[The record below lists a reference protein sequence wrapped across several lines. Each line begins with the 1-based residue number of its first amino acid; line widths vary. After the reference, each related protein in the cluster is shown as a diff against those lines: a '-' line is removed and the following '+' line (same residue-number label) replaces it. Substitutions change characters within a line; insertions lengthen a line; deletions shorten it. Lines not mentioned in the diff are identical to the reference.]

1 MYLIRHFQ
9 ILNWFIPVILVVGC
23 SSRPPFDE
31 LAGNDSSALN
41 VYTHS
46 STEMNYSIS
55 LPTRFKFA
63 DKEYNDSM
71 NFELFVDTS
80 MQIEMG
86 ASMLSVLEYN
96 SRDTII
102 EEAWNNLLSNRV
114 MFENFRIYSEGV
126 TDYLPRPAYYEHSAC
141 TINEKNRESISFLF
155 RGDSSNFYLANLQVN
170 TGKGYSD
177 NMKELL
183 YSAKSIKIVP

>member
-1 MYLIRHFQ
+1 MYLIRHFR
-9 ILNWFIPVILVVGC
+9 IYNWFIPVIFVVGC

-31 LAGNDSSALN
+31 LAGDNSTALN
-41 VYTHS
+41 LYTHS

-63 DKEYNDSM
+63 DKEYNDAM

-80 MQIEMG
+80 MQIELG

-96 SRDTII
+96 SKDTII

-114 MFENFRIYSEGV
+114 MFENFRIYSEGL
-126 TDYLPRPAYYEHSAC
+126 TDYLSRQAYYEHSAC
-141 TINEKNRESISFLF
+141 TMNNKNREAVSFLF
-155 RGDSSNFYLANLQVN
+155 EGDASNFYLVNLQVN
-170 TGKGYSD
+170 TGEAYSD
-177 NMKELL
+177 TMSELL
-183 YSAKSIKIVP
+183 HSAKSIEIW